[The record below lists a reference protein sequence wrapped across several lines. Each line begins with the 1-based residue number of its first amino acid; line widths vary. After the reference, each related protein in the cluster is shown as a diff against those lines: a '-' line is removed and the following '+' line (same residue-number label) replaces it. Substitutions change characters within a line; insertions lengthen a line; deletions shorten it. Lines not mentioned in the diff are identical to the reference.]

1 MTHTYHTTLQDA
13 VLIAAAALDKFIEC
27 YIEHR
32 NTSPLRADRPDT
44 FAVQVAHVECA
55 GNAVEFWVDLGI
67 DERYQRDYDAVF
79 ITDID
84 DCGVDFD
91 VTGLCH
97 AWKNAGRIVIT
108 KWADKEKQYRNE
120 FEQAYLTYEQRR
132 EIYKDMN
139 E

>member
-13 VLIAAAALDKFIEC
+13 VSIAAAALDKFIEC

-32 NTSPLRADRPDT
+32 NAYPLRTDRPDA
-44 FAVQVAHVECA
+44 FAVELKHVECA
-55 GNAVEFWVDLGI
+55 GNTIEFWVTMKI

-91 VTGLCH
+91 VTGLRQ
-97 AWKNAGRIVIT
+97 AWKNACLIVIS
-108 KWADKEKQYRNE
+108 KWADKEKHYRNE

-132 EIYKDMN
+132 EIYRDMN